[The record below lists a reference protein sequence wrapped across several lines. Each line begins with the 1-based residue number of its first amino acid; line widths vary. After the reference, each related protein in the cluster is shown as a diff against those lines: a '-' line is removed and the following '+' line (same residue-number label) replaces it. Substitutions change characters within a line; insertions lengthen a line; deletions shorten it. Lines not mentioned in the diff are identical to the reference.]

1 MKQKLKNILLTIIII
16 AAFYFCLAYPFE
28 IGRAVSVGIERC
40 ISIIIP
46 SMFIF
51 MCLTTITAN
60 TGIHSYLC
68 LPLSPI
74 AKYIFRL
81 DKKSFGIF
89 IMSMF
94 SGYPAGI
101 KILTDS
107 LRKNEITKKQFDRLS
122 CFCFAGGPAFISG
135 TVSGIL
141 FPNTQAGILCFISV
155 TAGNIITAI
164 VSGFFSDK
172 PSMSTGNIKLNLNS
186 KSIIDSTLSSS
197 GAILRMCVMIT
208 AFSGIYKAAELSGII
223 GLLSG
228 LLSNLSGLDRECSS
242 AVISAFFEISR
253 ITDMPRNSIGLLPI
267 ICALLSFGGVCV
279 LIQVITLSEGILN
292 VKKFLEAR
300 VISASVSAIVCR
312 IISRFFDLG
321 TISVSAYKPMQQS
334 KNILPAILIFTM
346 TAMLLS
352 LSKSYVRSDE
362 TTVK

>member
-1 MKQKLKNILLTIIII
+1 MKQKLKNILFAVIIIT
-16 AAFYFCLAYPFE
+16 AFYFCLAYPFE
-28 IGRAVSVGIERC
+28 IGRAVSAGIERC

-51 MCLTTITAN
+51 MCLTAITAS
-60 TGIHSYLC
+60 TGLHGFLC
-68 LPLSPI
+68 LPLSPV

-101 KILTDS
+101 KLLTDS
-107 LRKNEITKKQFDRLS
+107 LHKNEITKKEFDRLS

-135 TVSGIL
+135 TVSGLL
-141 FPNTQAGILCFISV
+141 FPNTQAGMLCFISV
-155 TAGNIITAI
+155 TAGNIVTAAA
-164 VSGFFSDK
+164 SGFFSDK
-172 PSMSTGNIKLNLNS
+172 PSKNTDNIKLNIS
-186 KSIIDSTLSSS
+186 ADSIIDSTLSSS

-223 GLLSG
+223 GI
-228 LLSNLSGLDRECSS
+228 LSNMLSKLSGLDCECSS

-253 ITDMPRNSIGLLPI
+253 ITDMPRSSAGLLPI
-267 ICALLSFGGVCV
+267 ICALLSFGGICV
-279 LIQVITLSEGILN
+279 LIQVITLSKGILN
-292 VKKFLEAR
+292 VKKFLAAR

-312 IISRFFDLG
+312 VISSFFDLG
-321 TISVSAYKPMQQS
+321 AISVSAYRPVQQS
-334 KNILPAILIFTM
+334 KNILPAILIFGM

-362 TTVK
+362 KSV